1 MSGLSHMSLFPELD
15 DPRFEGLKKRLDALG
30 AQPPQVLC
38 LDGGSEA
45 QRVAAARWWAARI
58 NCPEAGQTGTP
69 CLVCPSCQQVAA
81 SEHLDVLAF
90 DGRISNKQD
99 EEEPGPVRALTVD
112 NVRELK
118 SRVKDAPHG
127 DGMRVVFLSGIEGSR
142 TGAANALLKT
152 LEEPSKSTLFVL
164 MAPQRE
170 QLLPTLV
177 SRSHCVTLPWPDP
190 EAEPGDEEYL
200 ELAHAVAEFLRTGR
214 GLLQKVAAKSFR
226 EEQALSILLVL
237 DKALLRVMGGHARE
251 KGVDAELARLSPER
265 MASVS
270 AWTGEARGMLAGQV
284 GATRVMES
292 LLMKLYV
299 MTHAG

>member
-1 MSGLSHMSLFPELD
+1 MSLFPELD
-15 DPRFEGLKKRLDALG
+15 DARFEGLKPRLDALG

-45 QRVAAARWWAARI
+45 QRVEAARYWAARV
-58 NCPEAGQTGTP
+58 NCPQARESGTP
-69 CLVCPSCQQVAA
+69 CLACPSCQQIAA

-90 DGRISNKQD
+90 DGRISNRQD

-118 SRVKDAPHG
+118 SRVKDPPHG
-127 DGMRVVFLSGIEGSR
+127 DGMRVVFLAGIEGSR
-142 TGAANALLKT
+142 AGAANALLKT

-190 EAEPGDEEYL
+190 EAEPGGEDYQ
-200 ELAHAVAEFLRTGR
+200 ELSESVAEFLRTGR
-214 GLLQKVAAKSFR
+214 GLLQKVAAKSFK

-237 DKALLRVMGGHARE
+237 DKALLRVMAGRARE
-251 KGVDAELARLSPER
+251 KGVDAELGRLTPER
-265 MASVS
+265 MAGVS
-270 AWTGEARGMLAGQV
+270 AWMGEARGMLAGQV

-299 MTHAG
+299 MTHGGQA